1 MNNADGSEAPVL
13 TASMLNDKSRRGY
26 IPMIIF
32 CSLVLSLDVIF
43 ASLGFST
50 GNELFAFFGIGL
62 FFAQVVVLAVCTV
75 LFPFHTITKL
85 LIGTLSIGV
94 LGILLAIFMRYA
106 RSPVPML
113 MVVIVFVQ
121 WGIYMVPLAGCRLSG
136 WTIDWQ
142 HKQEGSESESETET
156 ETQFGL
162 KQVFVWTT
170 LVAILLAIGKFT
182 ATAAADQEE
191 FSSLDLFVFANL
203 TLGNTVLVLPMIWGS
218 FVRKGFAFWLAGM
231 IVWPL
236 FLTPL
241 QLFIIRFSFPSPM
254 TGELWG
260 FALLN
265 LTQVGVSMCLLFS
278 MRYAGIRLGR
288 IN

>member
-1 MNNADGSEAPVL
+1 M
-13 TASMLNDKSRRGY
+13 T
-26 IPMIIF
+26 IF

-162 KQVFVWTT
+162 NKCLFGRRWWRSYLRSGNSPRRPPLTKKNSVVWISSCSRISRW
-170 LVAILLAIGKFT
+170 AI
-182 ATAAADQEE
+182 
-191 FSSLDLFVFANL
+191 
-203 TLGNTVLVLPMIWGS
+203 
-218 FVRKGFAFWLAGM
+218 
-231 IVWPL
+231 
-236 FLTPL
+236 
-241 QLFIIRFSFPSPM
+241 
-254 TGELWG
+254 
-260 FALLN
+260 
-265 LTQVGVSMCLLFS
+265 
-278 MRYAGIRLGR
+278 RYWCCQ
-288 IN
+288 